1 MDAAREGHADI
12 ASMLRE
18 AGASDAVSAAEA
30 APLHKVTNYI
40 TARWF
45 QPSPRRTPLLPYIPT
60 HTHTRTHTRVA
71 GCGGCQGCWG
81 RLRQRGLDEPA
92 AQQAQSMNTLPYLT
106 FQTKPQPCRKQL
118 PRERE
123 FTFYVICF
131 TKILH
136 SICFEI
142 LIIIRTTFISVNRSG
157 PAPTR

>member
-60 HTHTRTHTRVA
+60 HTHTHTHTHVLQGAVAVRVA
-71 GCGGCQGCWG
+71 GADYGSVDSTSQ
-81 RLRQRGLDEPA
+81 LR
-92 AQQAQSMNTLPYLT
+92 
-106 FQTKPQPCRKQL
+106 
-118 PRERE
+118 
-123 FTFYVICF
+123 
-131 TKILH
+131 
-136 SICFEI
+136 
-142 LIIIRTTFISVNRSG
+142 NRRR
-157 PAPTR
+157 A